1 MTIHAVY
8 QNGVFLPTEPV
19 ELPESC
25 HVELVVHKYRT
36 PNSQSPEVMPLAKL
50 AAIASE
56 HPENPDLPNDLA
68 SQHDHYLYGMAK
80 RP

>member
-8 QNGVFLPTEPV
+8 QNGVFRPIEAV

-25 HVELVVHKYRT
+25 HVELIIHQPAT
-36 PNSQSPEVMPLAKL
+36 ANSQSAEEAPLARL

-56 HPENPDLPNDLA
+56 HPENPELPNDLA
-68 SQHDHYLYGMAK
+68 AQHDHYLYGMTK